1 MDTEVNP
8 LPFALG
14 WVFSDMKTDYQT
26 LQARRLNEWER
37 EELFLEAS
45 PFFHL
50 YTSPVEDV
58 VLIRNDVSRGIAI
71 SYMAIA
77 ALETGVKIDAYAIM
91 SNHFHFI
98 LQGTMDKVQSF
109 YHLFRHLLDVY
120 LARSEKIKVFKNV
133 EAGLTEITSL
143 RQYRDEVAY
152 VLRNPFV
159 VRTDVNI
166 MANEMTSAHLYYTP
180 YRSSNGLKAKDL
192 TVQQKRT
199 LLKSGALT
207 LPEEWYIVDNHV
219 DPVSF
224 VDYPMV
230 ESLFAHARQFVYSLL
245 KNVEAQ
251 IEIAISHGET
261 PVIPDEELLK
271 KAFMICNKR
280 YHQKGPSA
288 LTTIQK
294 KELAAQLHK
303 EYYASAAQLA
313 RVTGLP
319 PKELEAMF
327 PKAQ

>member
-1 MDTEVNP
+1 
-8 LPFALG
+8 
-14 WVFSDMKTDYQT
+14 MKIDYQT

-37 EELFLEAS
+37 EELFLKAS

-77 ALETGVKIDAYAIM
+77 AREAGVKIDAYAIM

-98 LQGTMDKVQSF
+98 LQGTRDKILAF

-120 LARSEKIKVFKNV
+120 LARSEKIRVFKNV
-133 EAGLTEITSL
+133 EPGLTEITSL
-143 RQYRDEVAY
+143 KQYRDEVAY

-166 MANEMTSAHLYYTP
+166 LANEMTSAHLYYSP

-192 TVQQKRT
+192 TVQQKRA
-199 LLKSGALT
+199 LLKSGALS
-207 LPEEWYIVDNHV
+207 LPEEWYIADHHV

-271 KAFMICNKR
+271 KAFSICHNR
-280 YHQKGPSA
+280 FRQKGPGA
-288 LTTIQK
+288 LTLLQK
-294 KELAAQLHK
+294 KELAVELHK
-303 EYYASAAQLA
+303 DYYASAAQLA
-313 RVTGLP
+313 RVTGLTA
-319 PKELEAMF
+319 KELEPMF